1 MGSVR
6 GGLIIFPKTTR
17 AELYELINPLL
28 FWVFYAT
35 EKESRLALFKSAW
48 HALTAILNSLPK
60 NISPTINNIAI

>member
-1 MGSVR
+1 MGSVG

-35 EKESRLALFKSAW
+35 EKESRLALFKSSW
-48 HALTAILNSLPK
+48 HALTAILN
-60 NISPTINNIAI
+60 